1 MLPVIIVSLAGLIAL
16 VTAVKLVSGSPKSQ
30 AYVLNRLNLIS
41 EPPTA
46 TDKAAADVSKEER
59 LSSIPWMHRWL
70 VRIDI
75 SQGLREILKQADMN
89 WSVASWLLTSVFGW
103 LGVFCLL
110 YLRFWKVLP
119 ALVLSLLVLPV
130 PTLYVLRQR
139 RKRFAKIEEQLPD
152 ALGLLVSA
160 LQVGHSF
167 MTALGFL
174 GRESQEPIRKE
185 FLLCFEEQN
194 YGVDL
199 RTSLVSLS
207 ERVPVHDVRIFVA
220 AVLIQKE
227 TGGNMAEVL
236 TTLSQTI
243 RERYRLR
250 KQVKVFT
257 AQGRATGWILSL
269 LPVVLGLAMYLVHP
283 EGISLLWTNPIGL
296 KMLYTAGGMNVT
308 GWLII
313 RKIVNIRV

>member
-1 MLPVIIVSLAGLIAL
+1 MLFTLTVAVAGLIAL
-16 VTAVKLVSGSPKSQ
+16 AMAVKLVGQSPSSS
-30 AYVLNRLNLIS
+30 AHLLRRLNLSDKTPIAIAAR
-41 EPPTA
+41 A
-46 TDKAAADVSKEER
+46 TDVRKEER
-59 LSSIPWMHRWL
+59 LSNIPWLHSWL
-70 VRIDI
+70 VRIDV
-75 SQGLREILKQADMN
+75 SDGFRKILKQADMN

-110 YLRFWKVLP
+110 FLRFREVTP
-119 ALVLSLLVLPV
+119 ALVLSLLFLPA
-130 PTLYVLRQR
+130 PTLYVLRRR
-139 RKRFAKIEEQLPD
+139 RKRFSKIEEQLPD
-152 ALGLLVSA
+152 ALSLLVSA

-174 GRESQEPIRKE
+174 GRESQEPIRNE
-185 FLLCFEEQN
+185 FMLCFEEQN
-194 YGVDL
+194 FGVDL
-199 RTSLVSLS
+199 RTSLVGLID
-207 ERVPVHDVRIFVA
+207 RVPVHDVRIFVA

-243 RERYRLR
+243 RERFRLK
-250 KQVKVFT
+250 KQVQVFT

-269 LPVVLGLAMYLVHP
+269 LPVVLGLAMYFVHP

-296 KMLYTAGGMNVT
+296 KMLYTAGGMNLT

-313 RKIVNIRV
+313 RKIVSIRV